1 MPLLLWYMQQVPRVA
16 LSSERSDF
24 LHCLIPSSSDDASGK
39 HLQKHT
45 AVYAAGIPADED
57 QVKP

>member
-1 MPLLLWYMQQVPRVA
+1 MQQVPRVA
-16 LSSERSDF
+16 LSPERSDF
-24 LHCLIPSSSDDASGK
+24 LRCLIPSSSDDASGK